1 MNTKSKINEFIG
13 ENIKSIIFV
22 VVFVITNYYIV
33 TSSISDIKAEVTLK
47 TSEERIIGVVKKSIN
62 IEGTYFPNVEGQVLK
77 EQIKQL
83 KENNEEFKRL
93 LEKLEDKIR

>member
-13 ENIKSIIFV
+13 ENIRSIIFV

>member
-62 IEGTYFPNVEGQVLK
+62 NEGTYFPNVEGQVLK

>member
-62 IEGTYFPNVEGQVLK
+62 TEGTYFPNVEGQVLK